1 MRSSMA
7 LAAISCALLAAPLW
21 AAAETDDLHRAPA
34 PVSLL
39 QAVASP
45 ERTPAFAARDVYR
58 HPVEVLRFFGVAPDH
73 HVVELWPGGGWWT
86 EILAPYLRE
95 AGQYTAAGFVPSDD
109 PTAYRDRIQQQFR
122 QRLDAAPT
130 RYDRVAVT
138 QLGLPDQ
145 WQIAAPGS
153 ADVVLTFRN
162 VHNWLKGGY
171 EREVFAAAF
180 RALKPGGVLGVVEH
194 RGDPGLSD
202 AEIDQSGYVPEAR
215 VIQLAEDAGF
225 NLVERSEINA
235 NPRDLKRYAEGVW
248 TLPPSLRLGE
258 LDREHYLAIGESDR
272 MTLKFVKRQI
282 PTRAAASP

>member
-7 LAAISCALLAAPLW
+7 LVAISCILLAGPLR
-21 AAAETDDLHRAPA
+21 AAAETDSPAAAPA
-34 PVSLL
+34 VSLL

-58 HPVEVLRFFGVAPDH
+58 HPVEVLRFFGVEPDH

-86 EILAPYLRE
+86 EILAPYLRA

-109 PTAYRDRIQQQFR
+109 PTAYRDRIQQRFQ
-122 QRLDAAPT
+122 QQLDGAPE
-130 RYDRVAVT
+130 RYDRVVVT

-162 VHNWLKGGY
+162 VHNWLKGRY

-194 RGDPGLSD
+194 RGDPDMSD
-202 AEIDQSGYVPEAR
+202 ADIDQSGYVPEAR

-225 NLVERSEINA
+225 RLVARSEINA

-272 MTLKFVKRQI
+272 MTLKFVKREI
-282 PTRAAASP
+282 PTRATAAP